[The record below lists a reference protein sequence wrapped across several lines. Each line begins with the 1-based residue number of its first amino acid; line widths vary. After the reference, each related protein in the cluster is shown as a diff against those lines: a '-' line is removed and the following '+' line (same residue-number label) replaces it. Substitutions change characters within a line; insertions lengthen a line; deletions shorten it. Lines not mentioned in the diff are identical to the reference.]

1 MKNFTKKFALLLV
14 GLSLAL
20 TAEAQKVSGIVKDTA
35 GEPIIGASVIVEGTT
50 NGTST
55 GVTGEWS
62 LDVPNAPQKKL
73 VFSYLGM
80 KDKTVAIGSR
90 TYIEVTLE
98 NDSQVMEDVVVV
110 GYATVAR
117 KDLIGSVS
125 SVDSETL
132 TSQPVTSVSEAL
144 AGKMAGVQVTTTEGD
159 PDADIKI
166 RVRGTG
172 SITQDSSPLYI
183 VDGFPVDNINDI
195 PSSDIQSI
203 DVLKDAFSTAIYG
216 SRGANGV
223 IIVTTKSGQEGKL
236 SVNYN
241 MYVGVKTM
249 ANRDAIEVMEP
260 YDFVQLQYENYL
272 LNGGLSDRYEPVF
285 GMFQDIDLY
294 KGLKGNDYIGQIFGN
309 QGRSMNHN
317 LSVSGGKDGFSW
329 TASYARMED
338 DAIMLGSNYLRNN
351 LNLKTKIKANKKLS
365 FDFNL
370 RYSDTDVRGA
380 GANSLNDGGGSTSGS
395 NARLKHAV
403 IYTPIP
409 IKSSV
414 EGSDL
419 EEDYGDS
426 APPVQSLRDNDKK
439 RNRQNWNLNG
449 AVTWKALK
457 GLNVKIEGGLD
468 TYSQADY
475 YFYGLTSYKT
485 ANTAYTNHQGES
497 LKHMPLVT
505 YNDYDRTRLRNT
517 NTIHY
522 NVGEAFDWEDSKL
535 DILLG
540 QEYIIT
546 QAQKQTSELGGYPD
560 FFTADMAWNF
570 MASGIACSNNIFY
583 SQDDKLLSFFGRVNY
598 DWKGILSASA
608 TMRADGS
615 SKFLGANRWGYFPSG
630 AVAVRLSEIGGLKD
644 VESLDNLKIRYSYG
658 TAGNNN
664 IPSGQ
669 TMQTF
674 KANTSSWISQ
684 GGIIWSAGKTM
695 PNPDLKWETTVSHN
709 LGLDFSFLGGKV
721 SGSVEAYRNNTKD
734 LLINFPTAGSGY
746 DSQYRNLGE
755 VQNEGIEATL
765 NLTIF
770 ETKNAGLTISANAS
784 YNRNNVVNL
793 GMDYIMESSNWAST
807 EIKGD
812 YRVEA
817 GQPMG
822 NMFGYVSDGFYTVDD
837 FEGYDGKAWVLKE
850 GVADASDIVG
860 SNYMRPGA
868 RKFKDLSGDGKVTTD
883 DADKQIIGN
892 ALPDWTGGLIISG
905 WIGNFDY
912 SANFNAVFGN
922 EIYNANLIEFTST
935 RKYNYRNL
943 LNTMTVEN
951 RWTNVDWTTGEL
963 VNDPD
968 KLAEMNAGKT
978 EGSPMIYN
986 AAFSDA
992 AVEDGS
998 FVRLASV
1005 TLGYT
1010 FPEKLTKRV
1019 GIQNLRVYATGSN
1032 LFLWTNYSGYDPEV
1046 DSRRSTPLTP
1056 GVDYSA
1062 YPKSRGVVFGL
1073 NLTF

>member
-1 MKNFTKKFALLLV
+1 MKNFTKKFALLIV

-20 TAEAQKVSGIVKDTA
+20 TAEAQKVSGIVKDSA
-35 GEPIIGASVIVEGTT
+35 GDPVIGASVIVEGTT

-62 LDVPNAPQKKL
+62 LDIPGAPQKKL

-80 KDKTVAIGSR
+80 KDKTVAIGNK

-98 NDSQVMEDVVVV
+98 NDSQVMQDIVVV

-236 SVNYN
+236 NVNYN
-241 MYVGVKTM
+241 MYVGVKAM
-249 ANRDAIEVMEP
+249 ANRDAVQTMDP

-272 LNGGLSDRYEPVF
+272 LNGGLSDKYEPVF

-309 QGRSMNHN
+309 QGRSANHN
-317 LSVSGGKDGFSW
+317 LSISGGKEGLSW
-329 TASYARMED
+329 TASYARTED

-351 LNLKTKIKANKKLS
+351 LNLKTKIEANKKLT

-370 RYSDTDVRGA
+370 RYSDTEVRGA

-426 APPVQSLRDNDKK
+426 APPIQSLYDNDKK
-439 RNRQNWNLNG
+439 RSRQNWNLNG
-449 AVTWKALK
+449 AVTWKAAK
-457 GLNVKIEGGLD
+457 GLKVKVEGGLD

-475 YFYGLTSYKT
+475 YFYGVTSYR
-485 ANTAYTNHQGES
+485 AVNTPYTGQKGLPS
-497 LKHMPLVT
+497 IA

-522 NVGEAFDWEDSKL
+522 NIGEAFDWEDSKL
-535 DILLG
+535 DVLVG
-540 QEYIIT
+540 QEYILT
-546 QAQKQTSELGGYPD
+546 QSQKQTAELGGYPD

-570 MASGIACSNNIFY
+570 MASGISNSNNIFF

-598 DWKGILSASA
+598 DWKGLISASA

-630 AVAVRLSEIGGLKD
+630 AVAFRLSELEGLKE
-644 VESLDNLKIRYSYG
+644 VEALDNLKLRYSYG

-669 TMQTF
+669 TLQTF
-674 KANTSSWISQ
+674 KAASDNSIGWISQ
-684 GGIIWSAGKTM
+684 GNIYWSAGKTM
-695 PNPDLKWETTVSHN
+695 PNPNLKWETTVSHN
-709 LGLDFSFLGGKV
+709 IGLDFSFMNGKI

-755 VQNEGIEATL
+755 VQNQGLEATL
-765 NLTIF
+765 NLTVF
-770 ETKNAGLTISANAS
+770 ETENAGLTISANAS
-784 YNRNNVVNL
+784 YNQNKVVNL
-793 GMDYIMESSNWAST
+793 GLDYILESSNWAST

-812 YRVEA
+812 YLVEK

-822 NMFGYVSDGFYTVDD
+822 NMYGYRYDGFYTVDD
-837 FEGYDGKAWVLKE
+837 FNLVDGKWVLKE
-850 GVADASDIVG
+850 GVADASEIVG
-860 SNYMRPGA
+860 ANYMRPGA
-868 RKFKDLSGDGKVTTD
+868 RKFKDLSGDGKITTD
-883 DADKQIIGN
+883 NADKEIIGN

-905 WIGNFDY
+905 WIGDFDY

-922 EIYNANLIEFTST
+922 QIYNANKIEFTST

-986 AAFSDA
+986 AAFSDD

-1010 FPEKLTKRV
+1010 FPEKLTKRI

-1032 LFLWTNYSGYDPEV
+1032 LFCWTNYSGYDPEV